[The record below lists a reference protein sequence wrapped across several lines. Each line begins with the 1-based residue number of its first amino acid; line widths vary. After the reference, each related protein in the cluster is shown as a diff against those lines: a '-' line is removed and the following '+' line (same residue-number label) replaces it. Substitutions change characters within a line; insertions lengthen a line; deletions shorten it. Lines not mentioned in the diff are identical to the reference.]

1 MLEHRLTTVFQ
12 QKWLVKLMEFEFS
25 IEYKQGKENVATDAL
40 SRLKDI
46 ECKALTAQT
55 IQPNVLDRIQS
66 SRVSDASLATIIPA
80 LKENSSSHKHYTW
93 LNDQLRRKGK
103 LVVGKDLQLRQE
115 LLHWFH
121 NSTPGGHSG
130 KIATC
135 KRIQVVL
142 YWKGLTLDV
151 KQFMQ
156 QCATYQQ
163 CKYDHS
169 AYLGLLQPLHVPDH
183 VWQHI
188 SMDFIE
194 GIPLSNSKQAIFVVV
209 DPLQGRWR
217 TRKREVG
224 GKLTLKQMLQN
235 HLLLMW
241 TRYLFELYT
250 VLDSLLLLTSIKGV
264 TVYYFRKWFL
274 LQRLVQNQ
282 LKMESQRRLPR
293 QI

>member
-1 MLEHRLTTVFQ
+1 MLEHILTTTFQ

-25 IEYKQGKENVATDAL
+25 IEYKQGKENVAADAL

-209 DPLQGRWR
+209 DRLSKVAHFIPLSHPYTASTVAQTFMDHVFKLHGFPSSITSDRDSIFLNKFWQELMAFQG
-217 TRKREVG
+217 V
-224 GKLTLKQMLQN
+224 QLQLSSAY
-235 HLLLMW
+235 H
-241 TRYLFELYT
+241 
-250 VLDSLLLLTSIKGV
+250 
-264 TVYYFRKWFL
+264 
-274 LQRLVQNQ
+274 
-282 LKMESQRRLPR
+282 P
-293 QI
+293 